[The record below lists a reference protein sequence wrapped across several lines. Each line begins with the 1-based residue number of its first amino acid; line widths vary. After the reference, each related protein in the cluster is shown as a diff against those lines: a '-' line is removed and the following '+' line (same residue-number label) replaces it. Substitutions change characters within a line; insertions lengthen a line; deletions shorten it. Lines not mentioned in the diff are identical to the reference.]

1 MRQTKVLPSAP
12 RTRARRAPSTTKW
25 RQTSVAF
32 VSFYATLLK
41 CRLKWRQKKGDR
53 RRRTRTT
60 RNRCLVRQLFGVVH
74 APNNNKKKEKRE
86 RRRRRRGRGGRRRKK
101 EEEEEGEKEGEE
113 EGKRKKR
120 REEEEEEGR
129 KKKGTLAR
137 KPVKKT
143 GKGHGGFNSIPH
155 FILE

>member
-1 MRQTKVLPSAP
+1 MGAVTPGETLGTLYNIHVGSNKTK
-12 RTRARRAPSTTKW
+12 
-25 RQTSVAF
+25 Q
-32 VSFYATLLK
+32 
-41 CRLKWRQKKGDR
+41 
-53 RRRTRTT
+53 
-60 RNRCLVRQLFGVVH
+60 H
-74 APNNNKKKEKRE
+74 KKKRKKEE
-86 RRRRRRGRGGRRRKK
+86 EGGRRRKK
-101 EEEEEGEKEGEE
+101 EEEEEEGEE

-137 KPVKKT
+137 KQVKKT

>member
-1 MRQTKVLPSAP
+1 MLRFLNADSSGGKKKATDGDGRVQHETGPLNGNYSVLY
-12 RTRARRAPSTTKW
+12 TH
-25 RQTSVAF
+25 QIII
-32 VSFYATLLK
+32 
-41 CRLKWRQKKGDR
+41 
-53 RRRTRTT
+53 
-60 RNRCLVRQLFGVVH
+60 
-74 APNNNKKKEKRE
+74 KKKEKRKKKKKKKKRKKE
-86 RRRRRRGRGGRRRKK
+86 EGGGRRRKK
-101 EEEEEGEKEGEE
+101 EEEEEEGEE

-137 KPVKKT
+137 KQVKKT

>member
-60 RNRCLVRQLFGVVH
+60 RNRSLVGQLFGVVH

-86 RRRRRRGRGGRRRKK
+86 RKEEEEEEEEEEGGRRRKK
-101 EEEEEGEKEGEE
+101 KKKERKKERKKGR
-113 EGKRKKR
+113 GKRKK
-120 REEEEEEGR
+120 
-129 KKKGTLAR
+129 KKGGRRKETLAR
-137 KPVKKT
+137 KQVKKT

>member
-1 MRQTKVLPSAP
+1 MPTQGGRTDADGRVQHGMGPLSGNYSVLY
-12 RTRARRAPSTTKW
+12 TH
-25 RQTSVAF
+25 QIII
-32 VSFYATLLK
+32 
-41 CRLKWRQKKGDR
+41 
-53 RRRTRTT
+53 
-60 RNRCLVRQLFGVVH
+60 
-74 APNNNKKKEKRE
+74 KKKRKEKE
-86 RRRRRRGRGGRRRKK
+86 EEEEEEEEEEGGRRRKK
-101 EEEEEGEKEGEE
+101 EEEEEEGEE

-137 KPVKKT
+137 KQVKKT